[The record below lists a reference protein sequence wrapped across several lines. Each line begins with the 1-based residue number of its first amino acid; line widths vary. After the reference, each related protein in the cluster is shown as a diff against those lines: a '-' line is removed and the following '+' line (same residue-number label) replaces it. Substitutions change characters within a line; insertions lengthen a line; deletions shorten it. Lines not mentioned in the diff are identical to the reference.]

1 MQQGKARKKRRYWF
15 RYCRADKWW
24 VDMMLAVAPVEELW
38 KNNFWLSRA
47 KFDEICNELRPYISP
62 NILSP
67 NHRTLPVQKKV
78 AAVLYFLKDTG
89 SMNMTTNTFGLHQ
102 CALTKAVK
110 EVCSVIVTYIVTKRI
125 KLLNSQDEMLSK
137 MSEFEAKFG
146 MTQAF
151 RCIRW
156 CSHSLK
162 STRSKISRLL
172 LLQTILSTECSRRLQ
187 LQILLYGLWL

>member
-1 MQQGKARKKRRYWF
+1 MVSEENCIKNQLFSIQQRKARKKRQCWF
-15 RYCRADKWW
+15 RNCCADTWW
-24 VDMMLAVAPVEELW
+24 VDMMLAVAPVEDLW
-38 KNNFWLSRA
+38 KKNFRFSRA
-47 KFDEICNELRPYISP
+47 KFDKICNELRAYISP

-67 NHRTLPVQKKV
+67 NYRTLPVQKKV

-102 CALTKAVK
+102 CTLTKVVK
-110 EVCSVIVTYIVTKRI
+110 DVCSVIVTYIVTKCI

-162 STRSKISRLL
+162 STRSKLSRLL
-172 LLQTILSTECSRRLQ
+172 
-187 LQILLYGLWL
+187 